1 VILTGQIATLEA
13 AAKADQRALEDKKKA
28 AADEIKGIQQ
38 IQKAEETRTAKAV
51 ADIRGQIKEQDAQS
65 AALIKGLQAEMKTEK
80 ERVDDQI
87 LQLDKVLKA
96 QQGLASGTGAAWG
109 SAFKTIG
116 TAADTAKQ
124 KIDDL
129 NASLAAT
136 ASAIKRDNAPVG
148 SGLPGGQS
156 VGGHPGGLGGDF
168 STAGWDLPG
177 RDRRPAQQP
186 PRPEGRAR
194 RRWLDGPARADR
206 THRAQQRHLPGD
218 RRRGRHG
225 DGDVHTWLRCRR
237 GRRAERHHQ
246 RHRPRGAGCGAV
258 GRGRGRA
265 PAGPRGRRRGVL
277 WVYETMTAII
287 SSAATIASTSLDTM
301 NAGHTFRMADGR
313 LVEIWKGTDDLL
325 YRSSS
330 TDGVTWS
337 TPASVSVGA
346 NVARE
351 FVAAVQ
357 NGDTIYGVSTV
368 AFTKLWAFKMA
379 YAAGAFTDSSAE
391 IVYTSIGLPPAL
403 NSARIVYDSVKTC
416 LHAVVDAEG
425 NVLICAI
432 NTSLGL
438 IKDIAI
444 SGTLNPTSVAIAVD
458 SVATPNVYVGHQT
471 GATVGLVMP
480 YTFNG
485 TTYTAGTVETAIASG
500 LTVNSLSFALDQSAL
515 LDLFWVG
522 TGTLNTRKRT
532 GVNTYGAVT
541 TIIGSGVYQG
551 PNTSL
556 ARTGNGNADLFVIY
570 EYTGNQAAGEIYQVK
585 RLAGVWQTAAL
596 IAGGASTGWS
606 RPSAISLIQSDS
618 KAHMVYITGT
628 GTDNLVYNGSLLNG
642 TAPSASTNNLPT
654 GNANSALTPTC
665 SCTYKNTVAGDALG
679 KYRVLVTR
687 VSDLVVMWDT
697 GSGGTAWVGS
707 AITDGQ
713 TFAIVYAGTGLAKG
727 ITYQVQTQFWD
738 SIGSLSG
745 PLSGAVTFQVNDAP
759 AIAITS
765 SATPS
770 TSGPT
775 ITWTYSQ
782 TLSHAQLIFQITVIR
797 AGVTVY
803 DSGVQVS
810 AATSFAL
817 PGGTLTNSVAQTIS
831 LTCLST
837 DGL

>member
-1 VILTGQIATLEA
+1 M
-13 AAKADQRALEDKKKA
+13 
-28 AADEIKGIQQ
+28 
-38 IQKAEETRTAKAV
+38 
-51 ADIRGQIKEQDAQS
+51 S
-65 AALIKGLQAEMKTEK
+65 
-80 ERVDDQI
+80 
-87 LQLDKVLKA
+87 
-96 QQGLASGTGAAWG
+96 
-109 SAFKTIG
+109 
-116 TAADTAKQ
+116 
-124 KIDDL
+124 
-129 NASLAAT
+129 
-136 ASAIKRDNAPVG
+136 
-148 SGLPGGQS
+148 
-156 VGGHPGGLGGDF
+156 
-168 STAGWDLPG
+168 
-177 RDRRPAQQP
+177 
-186 PRPEGRAR
+186 
-194 RRWLDGPARADR
+194 
-206 THRAQQRHLPGD
+206 
-218 RRRGRHG
+218 
-225 DGDVHTWLRCRR
+225 
-237 GRRAERHHQ
+237 
-246 RHRPRGAGCGAV
+246 
-258 GRGRGRA
+258 
-265 PAGPRGRRRGVL
+265 
-277 WVYETMTAII
+277 
-287 SSAATIASTSLDTM
+287 
-301 NAGHTFRMADGR
+301 DGR
-313 LVEIWKGTDDLL
+313 LVAIWKGSDDLL

-330 TDGVTWS
+330 TDGVAWS
-337 TPASVSVGA
+337 TPASVSAGTGA
-346 NVARE
+346 HRA
-351 FVAAVQ
+351 FIAAVQ

-432 NTSLGL
+432 DTSLRL

-444 SGTLNPTSVAIAVD
+444 SGTLNPTSVEIAVD
-458 SVATPNVYVGHQT
+458 SAASPNVYVGHQT

-485 TTYTAGTVETAIASG
+485 TTYTAGTVETAVASA

-522 TGTLNTRKRT
+522 SATLNTRKRT

-585 RLAGVWQTAAL
+585 RLAGVWQTASL

-606 RPSAISLIQSDS
+606 RPSAISLIQSDG
-618 KAHMVYITGT
+618 KAHMVYLTGNPAT
-628 GTDNLVYNGSLLNG
+628 ALVYDGSLLNG
-642 TAPSASTNNLPT
+642 NAPSASINNLPS
-654 GNANSALTPTC
+654 GLANTSLTPTC
-665 SCTYKNTVAGDALG
+665 SCTYKNTTASDALG

-687 VSDLVVMWDT
+687 VSDSVVMWDT
-697 GSGGTAWVGS
+697 GSSGTAWSGS
-707 AITDGQ
+707 SITDGQ
-713 TFAIVYAGTGLAKG
+713 TFAIVYAGTALVKG
-727 ITYQVQTQFWD
+727 TSYSVQFSFWD
-738 SIGSLSG
+738 SIGALAG
-745 PLSGAVTFQVNDAP
+745 PLSAAVNFTVNDAP

-782 TLSHAQLIFQITVIR
+782 TLSHAQLSFEITVIR

-817 PGGTLTNSVAQTIS
+817 PAGTLTNGVAQTIS

-837 DGL
+837 DGM